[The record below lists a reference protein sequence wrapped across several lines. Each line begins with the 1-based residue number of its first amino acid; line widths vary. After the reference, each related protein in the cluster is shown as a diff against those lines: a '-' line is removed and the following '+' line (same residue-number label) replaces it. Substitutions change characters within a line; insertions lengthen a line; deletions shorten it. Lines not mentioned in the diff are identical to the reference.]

1 MSRPEFSLAYLT
13 AFGTPPARMVEIAAE
28 TGYDYVSLRLTPVTD
43 HEPTF
48 PFFTEPSVVADVKA
62 HMADTGISVLDV
74 ELIRVGPDDDPADY
88 GRFMEV
94 ASDLGARHLIMQ
106 LPDPDRSRA
115 AERFA
120 QICRMASPHRMTV
133 DLEFIPWSTTEDLA
147 AAVEIVTKADQSN
160 GGVLI
165 DTLHFARSKS
175 SLADLEMLPEHLFN
189 FVQLCDAPFEA
200 PRTHEGLINAARTAR
215 SLPGEAGLD
224 LRPLVEAIP
233 RVPYSLEVP
242 NDIMRKDL
250 GVEEFARRVL
260 RAGQTFLARDEA
272 ESAGSGQHR

>member
-1 MSRPEFSLAYLT
+1 MPRFL
-13 AFGTPPARMVEIAAE
+13 EI
-28 TGYDYVSLRLTPVTD
+28 
-43 HEPTF
+43 
-48 PFFTEPSVVADVKA
+48 
-62 HMADTGISVLDV
+62 
-74 ELIRVGPDDDPADY
+74 
-88 GRFMEV
+88 

-120 QICRMASPHRMTV
+120 QICQMALPYRMTV

-165 DTLHFARSKS
+165 DTFHFARSES
-175 SLADLEMLPEHLFN
+175 SVADLRSLPEHLFN
-189 FVQLCDAPFEA
+189 LVQLCDAPFEA

-215 SLPGEAGLD
+215 SLPGQAGLD
-224 LRPLVEAIP
+224 LRPLIEAIP

-242 NDIMRKDL
+242 NDIMRNDL

-260 RAGQTFLARDEA
+260 RAGQAFLGRDES
-272 ESAGSGQHR
+272 ETAGSGHHR